1 MTPVELLNL
10 KKEIAAAKTN
20 EAQLTGQRTA
30 ILKQLK
36 DDLKCP
42 SVEAAEKKLKALDT
56 EIENISAQI
65 DKGTEELEELL
76 K

>member
-1 MTPVELLNL
+1 MTPEELLEL

-20 EAQLTGQRTA
+20 EAQLTGQRMA

-36 DDLKCP
+36 EDLKCP
-42 SVEAAEKKLKALDT
+42 SVKAAEKKLKTLDT
-56 EIENISAQI
+56 EIENISVQKEEGIA
-65 DKGTEELEELL
+65 ELEELL

>member
-1 MTPVELLNL
+1 MTPEELLEL

-30 ILKQLK
+30 ILKQFK

-42 SVEAAEKKLKALDT
+42 SVEAAEKKLKTLDT

-65 DKGTEELEELL
+65 DEGIEELEQLL